1 MADPIIA
8 VRGSPSEIPSQS
20 PLIGSVRD
28 APSTLSPIIS
38 VRGAPPPLQKSEDD
52 AGTPSPIISVRGAPP
67 PLQKSEDDAGT
78 RAIPPTGA
86 GADVREI
93 PTRAAPARRGP
104 AHSAVGACSD
114 TDRAGASARHSA
126 FALVRTSCEDGAS
139 VRDPGASVLG
149 TRHSGVGVESEGR
162 LEGGSV
168 RADPAHAGDRERAR
182 CRSPAGCLQARSPAP
197 VRSALSAEAAR

>member
-8 VRGSPSEIPSQS
+8 VRGAPSEIPSQS

-28 APSTLSPIIS
+28 APSTPSPIIS

-86 GADVREI
+86 GADVRGI
-93 PTRAAPARRGP
+93 PTREQLPPGGVRLTAPSAPAPTPTALSLRP
-104 AHSAVGACSD
+104 A
-114 TDRAGASARHSA
+114 
-126 FALVRTSCEDGAS
+126 F
-139 VRDPGASVLG
+139 
-149 TRHSGVGVESEGR
+149 
-162 LEGGSV
+162 
-168 RADPAHAGDRERAR
+168 RAR
-182 CRSPAGCLQARSPAP
+182 PGTHKL
-197 VRSALSAEAAR
+197 